1 MRMFGERFCNQRD
14 LHINSNS
21 TINQELNMFFKRLSS
36 SVMGVIDVV
45 DNHKKMIQ
53 SLNGGKMIIE
63 EQVKPYDWKENK
75 NCVYFVRRARR
86 YTTSRFIICYKNY
99 FL

>member
-45 DNHKKMIQ
+45 DNHKKNDTIFERRK
-53 SLNGGKMIIE
+53 NDNRRTGKA
-63 EQVKPYDWKENK
+63 
-75 NCVYFVRRARR
+75 VRLEG
-86 YTTSRFIICYKNY
+86 K
-99 FL
+99 